1 MFGIAKDTYKV
12 NLMNLRHVTP
22 FSPSFS
28 PIKINKYTDRNRVT
42 DMENSL
48 VVARGEKKGRD
59 ELGDWD

>member
-12 NLMNLRHVTP
+12 NLMNLCHVTP
-22 FSPSFS
+22 FSPSLS
-28 PIKINKYTDRNRVT
+28 PIKKNKYANRNRVT

-48 VVARGEKKGRD
+48 VVARGEKRGRD